1 MKWELAT
8 NDQLLT
14 IIKFDFNCPHSL
26 LSGAVIE
33 MLNRSMFDNIIADA
47 VRKSVHLQIFE
58 NTYKIGL
65 EDFMQ
70 NARMAIFSSIKNY
83 QTGKGTSFFTFA
95 YMVAKQS
102 VFRIMESVQTIK
114 RDTRN
119 VVSYQAEMN
128 DGENFEIMLE
138 DKKTNV
144 EHYVIT
150 KLFLEQLLKQVNPH
164 QRTVVYLYLQG
175 YNFREISERLG
186 RGSFSTMSQ
195 AYNKAI
201 RRMRKGA

>member
-1 MKWELAT
+1 
-8 NDQLLT
+8 
-14 IIKFDFNCPHSL
+14 
-26 LSGAVIE
+26 
-33 MLNRSMFDNIIADA
+33 
-47 VRKSVHLQIFE
+47 
-58 NTYKIGL
+58 
-65 EDFMQ
+65 
-70 NARMAIFSSIKNY
+70 
-83 QTGKGTSFFTFA
+83 
-95 YMVAKQS
+95 
-102 VFRIMESVQTIK
+102 MESVQTIK

-201 RRMRKGA
+201 RKMRKGA